1 MKSIRISGRRLR
13 QILPLFGGPCEAIG
27 QSLQHVH
34 VTTVFRSMATDS
46 AGPNMAN
53 NFEFKSIRS
62 LAFLG
67 LSVAG
72 ASWIG
77 YEVVGTNRQ
86 QVAQCSSPNP
96 GAGMFRGDLPTFTK
110 QEVSKHRTKDS
121 GIWVTY
127 KDGVYDV
134 TQWADIHPGGAQR
147 LMLAA
152 GAAIDPF
159 WAMYAQHNTE
169 QVKEILEEYRIG
181 NLEGGSAPVGDPY
194 ANEPKDRHPSLSVRS
209 RTPLNAE
216 TPMELLA
223 EALITPNDLF
233 YIRNH
238 LPVPDIDEK
247 EYKLEVG
254 GDGVKSVKLSLED
267 LKTKFKKHTVVATV
281 QCAGNRRKDLMEGLY
296 C

>member
-1 MKSIRISGRRLR
+1 MKSRTISCKHLR
-13 QILPLFGGPCEAIG
+13 QILPLLGGTCEAIG
-27 QSLQHVH
+27 QSHQHVH
-34 VTTVFRSMATDS
+34 VTMVVRSMATQGS
-46 AGPNMAN
+46 GPTMTSTKD
-53 NFEFKSIRS
+53 FKSSKS
-62 LAFLG
+62 LALLG

-72 ASWIG
+72 AGWVG
-77 YEVVGTNRQ
+77 YEMLRTSNQ
-86 QVAQCSSPNP
+86 QVAQCSSPHP
-96 GAGMFRGDLPTFTK
+96 GAGMFRKDLPTFTK

-152 GAAIDPF
+152 GGAIDPF
-159 WAMYAQHNTE
+159 WAMYAQHNTD

-181 NLEGGSAPVGDPY
+181 NLEGGATPVGDPY
-194 ANEPKDRHPSLSVRS
+194 ANEPKDRHPSLAVRS

-223 EALITPNDLF
+223 ESLITPNDLF

-238 LPVPDIDEK
+238 LPVPDIDAK
-247 EYKLEVG
+247 EYKLEIG
-254 GDGVKSVKLSLED
+254 GEGVKSVKLSLED

-281 QCAGNRRKDLMEGLY
+281 QCAGNRRKDLMEGLLL
-296 C
+296 

>member
-1 MKSIRISGRRLR
+1 MNSRLISCKNLR
-13 QILPLFGGPCEAIG
+13 QILPLLGGTCEALG
-27 QSLQHVH
+27 QSHQHVH
-34 VTTVFRSMATDS
+34 VTTVVRSMATKS
-46 AGPNMAN
+46 SGTTMAN
-53 NFEFKSIRS
+53 RIDFKSTKS
-62 LAFLG
+62 LALLG

-72 ASWIG
+72 AGLIG
-77 YEVVGTNRQ
+77 YEMLGANSQ
-86 QVAQCSSPNP
+86 QVVQCSSPHP
-96 GAGMFRGDLPTFTK
+96 GAGMYRKDLPTFTK

-152 GAAIDPF
+152 GGAIDPF
-159 WAMYAQHNTE
+159 WAMYAQHNTD

-181 NLEGGSAPVGDPY
+181 NLEGGATPVEDPY

-281 QCAGNRRKDLMEGLY
+281 QCAGNRRKDLMEGL
-296 C
+296 